1 MKKVRITPNSNR
13 EPESANQ
20 VSFPTSTAEPTKRGI
35 LGKVAKICDP
45 LGLASPVTLSGKM
58 LYRDTCDTKISWDSP
73 LPSALQA
80 KWKKWEQGLPEH
92 VNAPRNVMK
101 HEELINRLIHIRRRK
116 RERSF
121 SRGSCSSGVTIRH
134 ESRSCDNKVAAR
146 EERTHNSP
154 FRTSGHMAANLVQ
167 NVKEVLKGFPRKK
180 LLWLAGQHNSTAL
193 DP

>member
-1 MKKVRITPNSNR
+1 
-13 EPESANQ
+13 
-20 VSFPTSTAEPTKRGI
+20 
-35 LGKVAKICDP
+35 
-45 LGLASPVTLSGKM
+45 
-58 LYRDTCDTKISWDSP
+58 
-73 LPSALQA
+73 
-80 KWKKWEQGLPEH
+80 
-92 VNAPRNVMK
+92 MK
-101 HEELINRLIHIRRRK
+101 HEDLINRLIHIRRRK

-146 EERTHNSP
+146 EDRTHNSP